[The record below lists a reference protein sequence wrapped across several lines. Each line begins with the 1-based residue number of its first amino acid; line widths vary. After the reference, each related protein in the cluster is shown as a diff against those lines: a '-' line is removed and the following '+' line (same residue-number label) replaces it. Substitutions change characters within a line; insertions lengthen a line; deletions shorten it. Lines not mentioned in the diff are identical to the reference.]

1 MESWW
6 KNWILNRSK
15 STFYRYLKFC
25 PLISILYWHLV
36 IHNFWWCWS
45 YTINIT
51 LLLSFNSNYH
61 ENVIKLTYTP
71 PNHPYRH
78 IIQGVPKKMRLG
90 FCLISWQPC
99 IWFSNS
105 FFFSRKNRSICK
117 VEIFTKQNRILKQ
130 MNSFWDTLLNNKNYW
145 SINKYFIYF
154 FFQDNNILPKSRVCE
169 SCCNTLTT
177 VHTLGHYHY
186 FHCKS
191 CNKKYSLRKNTFLY
205 NANVSLRKFV
215 LLIYIFIT
223 NCWSY
228 NQIRVETDLTTS
240 GETSKKIKKNL
251 GISLIWIKSFFL

>member
-1 MESWW
+1 
-6 KNWILNRSK
+6 
-15 STFYRYLKFC
+15 
-25 PLISILYWHLV
+25 
-36 IHNFWWCWS
+36 
-45 YTINIT
+45 
-51 LLLSFNSNYH
+51 
-61 ENVIKLTYTP
+61 
-71 PNHPYRH
+71 
-78 IIQGVPKKMRLG
+78 
-90 FCLISWQPC
+90 
-99 IWFSNS
+99 
-105 FFFSRKNRSICK
+105 
-117 VEIFTKQNRILKQ
+117 

-186 FHCKS
+186 FQCKS